1 MKISGKTRVCAI
13 IGDPVEHS
21 LSPVMHNAA
30 FKELG
35 LNLVYVAFK
44 VTKNGL
50 KEAISG
56 ARSLGLLG
64 LNVTMPHKNA
74 VMSYLDETDST
85 AEAIGAVNTILN
97 NQGKLIGF
105 NTDGNGAMIALKENG
120 IYTEEKKMLLLG
132 AGGAAKAI
140 AFQVAQ
146 EVEELVILNRTLEKA
161 ERLAELLCKSFGKKV
176 KGGTLSAE
184 VLEEELKTT
193 DILVNATSVGMHPD
207 VNMSPVPSDLLG
219 RDLCV
224 MDIIYNP
231 LETKLVKDAK
241 SVGANVVLGLEM
253 LLYQGAVAFE
263 IWTNCPAPVE
273 VMKKAALDKLAEQ
286 GVAIEGKS

>member
-1 MKISGKTRVCAI
+1 MKISGKTRVCAV

-30 FKELG
+30 FKKLG

-44 VTKNGL
+44 VTRNEL

-56 ARSLGLLG
+56 ARSLGLRG
-64 LNVTMPHKNA
+64 LNVTMPHKKA
-74 VMSYLDETDST
+74 VISYLDETDST

-97 NQGKLIGF
+97 NQGKLIGY
-105 NTDGNGAMIALKENG
+105 NTDGKGAMIALKENG
-120 IYTEEKKMLLLG
+120 IYPEEKKMLILG

-140 AFQVAQ
+140 AFQAAQ
-146 EVEELVILNRTLEKA
+146 EVEELVILNRTSEKA
-161 ERLAELLCKSFGKKV
+161 TKLAELLCKKFGNKV
-176 KGGTLSAE
+176 KGGALSAE
-184 VLEEELKTT
+184 VLKEELKTT

-207 VNMSPVPSDLLG
+207 VNRSPVPSDLL
-219 RDLCV
+219 RRELCV

-241 SVGANVVLGLEM
+241 SVGAKVVLGLEM

-263 IWTNCPAPVE
+263 IWTNCPAPVD
-273 VMKKAALDKLAEQ
+273 VMKKAALDKLADQ
-286 GVAIEGKS
+286 GVHH

>member
-1 MKISGKTRVCAI
+1 MKISGKTRVCAV

-30 FKELG
+30 FKKLG

-44 VTKNGL
+44 VTRNEL

-56 ARSLGLLG
+56 ARSLGLRG
-64 LNVTMPHKNA
+64 LNVTMPHKKA
-74 VMSYLDETDST
+74 VISYLDETDST

-97 NQGKLIGF
+97 NQGKLVGY
-105 NTDGNGAMIALKENG
+105 NTDGKGAMIALKENG
-120 IYTEEKKMLLLG
+120 IYPEEKKMLILG

-140 AFQVAQ
+140 AFQAAQ
-146 EVEELVILNRTLEKA
+146 EVEELVILNRTSEKA
-161 ERLAELLCKSFGKKV
+161 TKLAELLCKKFGNKV
-176 KGGTLSAE
+176 KGGALSAE
-184 VLEEELKTT
+184 VLKEELKTT

-207 VNMSPVPSDLLG
+207 VNRSPVPSDLL
-219 RDLCV
+219 RRELCV

-241 SVGANVVLGLEM
+241 SVGAKVVLGLEM

-263 IWTNCPAPVE
+263 IWTNCPAPVD
-273 VMKKAALDKLAEQ
+273 VMKKAALDKLADQ
-286 GVAIEGKS
+286 GVHH

>member
-1 MKISGKTRVCAI
+1 MAINGKTRVCAI

-30 FKELG
+30 FKKLG

-50 KEAISG
+50 KDAISG
-56 ARSLGLLG
+56 ARSLGLRG
-64 LNVTMPHKNA
+64 LNVTMPHKKA
-74 VMSYLDETDST
+74 VMTYLDETDST

-97 NQGKLIGF
+97 NQGKLVGY
-105 NTDGNGAMIALKENG
+105 NTDGKGAMIALQENG
-120 IYTEEKKMLLLG
+120 ISIDEKKMLLLG

-140 AFQVAQ
+140 AFQAAQ
-146 EVEELVILNRTLEKA
+146 EVDELVILNRTSEKA
-161 ERLAELLCKSFGKKV
+161 EQLAELLCKKFGKKV
-176 KGGTLSAE
+176 KGRKLSTE
-184 VLEEELKTT
+184 VLKEELKTT
-193 DILVNATSVGMHPD
+193 DILVNATSVGMHPN
-207 VNMSPVPSDLLG
+207 VNVSPVPSDLLHSN
-219 RDLCV
+219 LCA

-241 SVGANVVLGLEM
+241 AVGAKVVLGLEM

-263 IWTNCPAPVE
+263 IWTNCPAPVD
-273 VMKKAALDKLAEQ
+273 VMKKAALNKLAEQ
-286 GVAIEGKS
+286 GVTIEGKS

>member
-35 LNLVYVAFK
+35 LNLVYVAFT
-44 VTKNGL
+44 VTTKEL
-50 KEAISG
+50 KTAILG
-56 ARSLGLLG
+56 ARSLGLRG

-74 VMSYLDETDST
+74 VMNYLDEVDAT
-85 AEAIGAVNTILN
+85 AKAIGAVNTILN
-97 NQGKLIGF
+97 NQGKLIGY

-120 IYTEEKKMLLLG
+120 VYPEKKKMLLLG
-132 AGGAAKAI
+132 SGGAAKAI
-140 AFQVAQ
+140 AYQAVQ
-146 EVEELVILNRTLEKA
+146 DVDELVILNRSPEKA
-161 ERLAELLCKSFGKKV
+161 KELAEMLQKNFGKKV
-176 KGGTLSAE
+176 KSGTLSSA

-207 VNMSPVPSDLLG
+207 VNRSPVPSNLLK

-231 LETKLVKDAK
+231 LETRLVMDAK
-241 SVGANVVLGLEM
+241 VVGAKVVSGVEM
-253 LLYQGAVAFE
+253 LIYQGAVAFE
-263 IWTNCPAPVE
+263 VWTNCPAPVD
-273 VMKKAALDKLAEQ
+273 VMRKAALNELEER
-286 GVAIEGKS
+286 GV